1 METIYYRR
9 KLPHIHP
16 HNVPLFI
23 TFNLVDS
30 LSAALVAQLKAERE
44 KELQAA
50 QTAED
55 RYRIQKKYF
64 GHYDAWL
71 DRCQHG
77 HDWLRQE
84 SIAQIVADEI
94 HRVSGQH
101 YELYAYCIMP
111 NHVHLL
117 IRSLIEKFP
126 PSREPTA
133 VSPVAEIMRLLRGR
147 TARYC
152 NLALHREG
160 KFWQHE
166 SYDHYVRNEPEMERI
181 ILYILNNPVKAGLAK
196 EWRDWKFSYVNPDLG
211 EW

>member
-16 HNVPLFI
+16 QNVPLFI

-30 LSAALVAQLKAERE
+30 LPAALVAELKAERE

-50 QTAED
+50 KTPEE
-55 RYRIQKKYF
+55 RYIAQKRYF
-64 GHYDAWL
+64 GHYDEWL

-84 SIAQIVADEI
+84 SIAQIVDDEI
-94 HRVSGQH
+94 HRVAGQH

-126 PSREPTA
+126 PSRKPTK

-160 KFWQHE
+160 TFWQHE
-166 SYDHYVRNEPEMERI
+166 FYDHYVRNEKEMERI

-196 EWRDWKFSYVNPDLG
+196 EWRDWKFSYVNPEFG